1 MRYPAKKAKKAKHRK
16 VTPSILGKT
25 CGMDCTALPPVPY
38 HSWSDYLA
46 TNHDQPK
53 PYRSWLEFRLFAD
66 GPMKDVDYEP
76 IKVAYEVIENRKYT
90 PDGVMGNV
98 WFEVKGRFRT
108 RHEMDKYIHV
118 RRSNPM
124 AVIVFVLHSVNVSL
138 PGAQK
143 RKDGTR
149 RSMEDWLTEND
160 FAYTYESKMQH
171 FMDNFNKGLTQ
182 WNT

>member
-1 MRYPAKKAKKAKHRK
+1 MRYPVKKAKKPKHRK

-25 CGMDCTALPPVPY
+25 CGLNCKVTPPEPY
-38 HSWSDYLA
+38 QSWSDYLA
-46 TNHDQPK
+46 TNRDQPK

-66 GPMKDVDYEP
+66 GPMKDIDYEP
-76 IKVAYEVIENRKYT
+76 IKVAYEVVENRKYT

-118 RRSNPM
+118 RRSNPL
-124 AVIVFVLHSVNVSL
+124 AVIVFVLHSEKVAL

-149 RSMEDWLTEND
+149 RCMEDWLEENK
-160 FAYTYESKMQH
+160 FAYTYESKMHH
-171 FMDNFNKGLTQ
+171 FMKNFNLGLSE
-182 WNT
+182 

>member
-1 MRYPAKKAKKAKHRK
+1 MRYPVKKAKKPKHRK

-25 CGMDCTALPPVPY
+25 CGLNCKVTPPEPY
-38 HSWSDYLA
+38 QTWSDYLA
-46 TNHDQPK
+46 TNRDQPK

-66 GPMKDVDYEP
+66 GPMKDIDYEP
-76 IKVAYEVIENRKYT
+76 IKVAYEVVENRKYT

-118 RRSNPM
+118 RRSNPL
-124 AVIVFVLHSVNVSL
+124 AVIVFVLHSEKVAL

-149 RSMEDWLTEND
+149 RCMEDWLKEND
-160 FAYTYESKMQH
+160 FPYTYESKMQH
-171 FMDNFNKGLTQ
+171 FMDNFNKDI
-182 WNT
+182 NSA

>member
-1 MRYPAKKAKKAKHRK
+1 MSWGYAKKPAKHKSRK
-16 VTPSILGKT
+16 VTASILNKT
-25 CGMDCTALPPVPY
+25 CGANCKVKPPKPY
-38 HSWSDYLA
+38 VTWKDYLVF
-46 TNHDQPK
+46 NRDQPK

-76 IKVAYEVIENRKYT
+76 IKVDYEVIEHRKYT

-118 RRSNPM
+118 RKSNPM
-124 AVIVFVLHSVNVSL
+124 AVIIFVLHSANVAL

-143 RKDGTR
+143 RKDGSR
-149 RSMEDWLTEND
+149 RCMEDWLTENE
-160 FAYTYESKMQH
+160 FAYTYEHNMQF
-171 FMDNFNKGLTQ
+171 FMDNFNKGLT
-182 WNT
+182 

>member
-1 MRYPAKKAKKAKHRK
+1 MSWGYGKKKQSKLRSRN

-25 CGMDCTALPPVPY
+25 CGVNCKAIPPEPY
-38 HSWSDYLA
+38 QSWSDYLV
-46 TNHDQPK
+46 TNRDQPK

-76 IKVAYEVIENRKYT
+76 IKVDYEVIEHRKYT

-118 RRSNPM
+118 RKSNPM
-124 AVIVFVLHSVNVSL
+124 AVIIFVLHSENVAL

-143 RKDGTR
+143 RKNGTR
-149 RSMEDWLTEND
+149 RSMEDWLLEND
-160 FAYTYESKMQH
+160 FAYTYESKMEH
-171 FMDNFNKGLTQ
+171 FMKSFTKGLQ
-182 WNT
+182 

>member
-1 MRYPAKKAKKAKHRK
+1 MRYPVKKAKKPKHRK

-25 CGMDCTALPPVPY
+25 CGLDCKVTPPEPY
-38 HSWSDYLA
+38 QSWTEYLA
-46 TNHDQPK
+46 MNRDQPK

-76 IKVAYEVIENRKYT
+76 IKVDYEVIEHRRYT

-118 RRSNPM
+118 RRSNPL
-124 AVIVFVLHSVNVSL
+124 AVIVFVLHSEKVAL

-149 RSMEDWLTEND
+149 RCMEDWLEENK
-160 FAYTYESKMQH
+160 FAYTYESKMHH
-171 FMDNFNKGLTQ
+171 FMKNFNEVSA
-182 WNT
+182 

>member
-1 MRYPAKKAKKAKHRK
+1 MRYPFKKEKKPKHRK

-25 CGMDCTALPPVPY
+25 CGTDCKVVPPEPY
-38 HSWSDYLA
+38 QTWSDFLA
-46 TNHDQPK
+46 TNRDQPK

-76 IKVAYEVIENRKYT
+76 IKVDYEVVEQRRYT

-118 RRSNPM
+118 RSLSTRTSVQWNK
-124 AVIVFVLHSVNVSL
+124 IVFSGLQLSRV
-138 PGAQK
+138 
-143 RKDGTR
+143 DGCCLGGTMTR
-149 RSMEDWLTEND
+149 SAMTWGSWT
-160 FAYTYESKMQH
+160 S
-171 FMDNFNKGLTQ
+171 
-182 WNT
+182 